1 MDNKGRELLEDFKNR
16 LPSDLRGHL
25 EKLIVFG
32 SRAGGTHNDDSDL
45 DIAVIVD
52 RKNYEIEKRFEDIA
66 YAVMWDNDFKTMLSI
81 KVLEASKFHDAV
93 SKGYSFYRH
102 IESDGVLV

>member
-1 MDNKGRELLEDFKNR
+1 MENKDRELLLEFKNR
-16 LPSDLRGHL
+16 LPADLRGHM

-32 SRAGGTHNDDSDL
+32 SRARGTHTDGSDL
-45 DIAVIVD
+45 DIAVLVD
-52 RKNYEIEKRFEDIA
+52 IKTDEIEKRFEDIA

-81 KVLEASKFHDAV
+81 KVLEVSKFQDAV
-93 SKGYSFYRH
+93 SRGYSFYRH